1 MYGVWSKISGV
12 QEFSARKKEPSLH
25 ERDNMEQLYTD
36 MKQYNDKFLDT
47 GVSVLLLLTRD
58 NPVLAASTRLR
69 AGY

>member
-1 MYGVWSKISGV
+1 
-12 QEFSARKKEPSLH
+12 
-25 ERDNMEQLYTD
+25 MEQLYTD

-47 GVSVLLLLTRD
+47 GVLLLLTRD

>member
-1 MYGVWSKISGV
+1 
-12 QEFSARKKEPSLH
+12 
-25 ERDNMEQLYTD
+25 MEQLYTD